1 MKNSRFYYWSI
12 MDKKEIL
19 ELLKQIKYPGFSR
32 DIVSFGMVP
41 DVLIEAGK
49 LTVNLKIL
57 SDNRDT
63 IELVAEETQK
73 LLAAKTNFKQID
85 VVLVET
91 PSTTQPVEPAPKDPF
106 ASQQT
111 LQNIKYIIAVASGKG
126 GVGKSTVAANLAAT
140 LQKKGYQT
148 GLLDLDIYG
157 PSLPIILGINDRPTV
172 SAAKKLIPLER
183 YGMQVMSFGF
193 ISGNQAPAIWRGPM
207 VAKMTE
213 QFFNDVDWGE
223 LDFLI
228 LDLPPG
234 TGDVQLTLVQKLK
247 FDGAIMVTTPQDIA
261 VADVSKGADMFR
273 KVDVPV
279 LGVVE
284 NMSGLQLSGKIVDR
298 SGEPV
303 TDAVLEL
310 DDLGTLP
317 VDPDGTFS
325 TRLDLFKHGG
335 GSRESLRLA
344 VPLLG
349 EIPLSQELMAATD
362 AGRPIT
368 EQNPDSVITG
378 IYGNI
383 ADKIITQLTERG

>member
-1 MKNSRFYYWSI
+1 
-12 MDKKEIL
+12 MDKNEIL
-19 ELLKQIKYPGFSR
+19 GLLKQIKYPGFSR

-41 DVLIEAGK
+41 DVSIEAGV
-49 LTVNLKIL
+49 LTVSLKIL

-63 IELVAEETQK
+63 TELVAEEVRM
-73 LLAAKTNFKQID
+73 LLAAETDFKQIEIA
-85 VVLVET
+85 LVET
-91 PSTTQPVEPAPKDPF
+91 PAPDQPLEPAPKDPF
-106 ASQQT
+106 AGQQS
-111 LQNIKYIIAVASGKG
+111 LPDIKHIIAVASGKG

-140 LQKKGYQT
+140 LQKKGYRT

-157 PSLPIILGINDRPTV
+157 PSLPIILGFNDRPSV
-172 SAAKKLIPLER
+172 SADKKLIPLER
-183 YGMQVMSFGF
+183 YGMRVMSFGF

-207 VAKMTE
+207 VAKMTK
-213 QFFNDVDWGE
+213 QFFNDVEWGE
-223 LDFLI
+223 LDYLI

-284 NMSGLQLSGKIVDR
+284 NMSGLQLSGKIVDS
-298 SGEPV
+298 SGAPV

-310 DDLGTLP
+310 DGLDSYPMDQKGA
-317 VDPDGTFS
+317 FS
-325 TRLDLFKHGG
+325 SRLDLFKHGG
-335 GSRESLRLA
+335 GSRESSRLN

-349 EIPLSQELMAATD
+349 EIPLSRELMEATD
-362 AGRPIT
+362 AGQPIT
-368 EQNPDSVITG
+368 EQNPESVIAA
-378 IYGNI
+378 IYTEI
-383 ADKIITQLTERG
+383 ADKIIVQLTKRG